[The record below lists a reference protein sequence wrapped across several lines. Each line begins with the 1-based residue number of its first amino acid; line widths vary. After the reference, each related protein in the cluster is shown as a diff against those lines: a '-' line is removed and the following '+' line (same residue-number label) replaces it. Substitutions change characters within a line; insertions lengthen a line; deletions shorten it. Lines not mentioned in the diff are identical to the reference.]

1 MTYGAAAEA
10 DHSDDESGLSDLE
23 RDVLTFEGAHPRHSP
38 AKEDAIRR
46 RFGRSSAQY
55 YQILATLIEAPAA
68 LAYDPLVISR
78 LRRIRDARAV
88 ERDERRGQ
96 RRSSAASGRTKAR

>member
-1 MTYGAAAEA
+1 MEAAQRSAAPELTSFEREVLAFEA
-10 DHSDDESGLSDLE
+10 
-23 RDVLTFEGAHPRHSP
+23 AHPRHSS

-46 RFGRSSAQY
+46 RFNRSVAQY

-68 LAYDPLVISR
+68 LAHDPLVVAR
-78 LRRIRDARAV
+78 LRRVRDARAA
-88 ERDERRGQ
+88 ERDERRAQ